1 MFRVLVRNI
10 LQGKALG
17 VEDLADVLTLKDNAS
32 EADLENFIVA
42 LQLLGHAEVGRSRP
56 SFGAETELRKGI
68 PDARLLVSTQS
79 VWRRMY
85 MHDE

>member
-17 VEDLADVLTLKDNAS
+17 VEDLADVLTLKDNAN

-42 LQLLGHAEVGRSRP
+42 LQLLSHAEVGRS
-56 SFGAETELRKGI
+56 
-68 PDARLLVSTQS
+68 
-79 VWRRMY
+79 
-85 MHDE
+85 